1 MSGPQADEVAS
12 WNLVAVTN
20 IAMTSDVVRDEGNI
34 ANAELVEYVR
44 KNRSPA
50 HWPKEAD
57 KNDEGRCLDDERRR
71 DKH

>member
-1 MSGPQADEVAS
+1 MPGPQADEVAS
-12 WNLVAVTN
+12 RNLVAITN
-20 IAMTSDVVRDEGNI
+20 IAMVRDEGNI

-57 KNDEGRCLDDERRR
+57 KTNEGRCLDDERRR